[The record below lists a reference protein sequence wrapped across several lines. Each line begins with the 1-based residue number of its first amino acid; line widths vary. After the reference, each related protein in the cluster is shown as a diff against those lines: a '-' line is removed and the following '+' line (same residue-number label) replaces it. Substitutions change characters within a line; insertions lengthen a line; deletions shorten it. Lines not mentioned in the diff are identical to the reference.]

1 MTFNVLSVI
10 LTFPLRGQLWCK
22 ILWLGVGNLVGLALS
37 LTWLSLMSLTLEVG
51 IFRIVNIVIGP
62 VVNFMWIVP
71 VWSLGLSALVS
82 VERQK
87 RRGKGREAK

>member
-22 ILWLGVGNLVGLALS
+22 ILWLGLGNLVGLVWS
-37 LTWLSLMSLTLEVG
+37 LTWLSLMSLTIEVG
-51 IFRIVNIVIGP
+51 FFRIVNFVIGP
-62 VVNFMWIVP
+62 VINFMWIVP
-71 VWSLGLSALVS
+71 VWSLGLSALLS

-87 RRGKGREAK
+87 RRRKGREVK

>member
-22 ILWLGVGNLVGLALS
+22 ILWLGLGNLVGSVWS

-51 IFRIVNIVIGP
+51 IFRIVNFVIGP

-71 VWSLGLSALVS
+71 VWSLGFSALVS

-87 RRGKGREAK
+87 RGGKGREVK